1 MKARLSKSRDLAVVQ
16 KDKYKNLGACLQDL
30 VIKERGWDDRIPHPL
45 KLTMMALVAAT
56 KCWVCG
62 YINGYGQVCKVP
74 CKCSISSTALI
85 AGNYQN
91 KVFWQNVNEN
101 CKICGKRRVTGG
113 ELQWCNCLLR
123 CKVEHKPE
131 MEGWRYNCSLLFE
144 SPDRSAY

>member
-1 MKARLSKSRDLAVVQ
+1 MRREEAVEQ
-16 KDKYKNLGACLQDL
+16 KDDHVNIRTKLVRL
-30 VIKERGWDDRIPHPL
+30 VIKERGWDNGIPHPF
-45 KLTMMALVAAT
+45 KFIMMALVAAT
-56 KCWVCG
+56 KCYICG

-101 CKICGKRRVTGG
+101 CKICGKRRVTRG